1 MRENLMHILIIDDHS
16 LLRDSVALLL
26 QQYYNHP
33 IIIQHASSA
42 REALQHTLEQQPALI
57 LLDIGLPDLR
67 GDEIIGQ
74 LLISAPMA
82 RIVILS
88 AFDNPTMIQ
97 HCMNE
102 GAHGFI
108 PKTASSQHVIAAID
122 HVMQGHLYTPTP
134 PSEPSYNSQ
143 EREILLS
150 KRQKE
155 VLQQVRLGLSNQHI
169 ADTLNISL
177 PTVKTHLRNIMD
189 MLNVKNRTQ
198 AVNEALLLNL
208 LH

>member
-1 MRENLMHILIIDDHS
+1 MNILIIDDHS

-26 QQYYNHP
+26 QQHYGHR
-33 IIIQHASSA
+33 IIVQHASSA
-42 REALQHTLEQQPALI
+42 REALQHASQQQPALI

-74 LLISAPMA
+74 LHTFAPMA
-82 RIVILS
+82 RIIILS

-97 HCMNE
+97 HCMRE

-108 PKTASSQHVIAAID
+108 PKTTSSQQVIAAID
-122 HVMQGHLYTPTP
+122 HVLQGHLYTPTP
-134 PSEPSYNSQ
+134 PAKPTYNCQ
-143 EREILLS
+143 EREIQLS

-155 VLQQVRLGLSNQHI
+155 VLQQVRLGRSNQHI

-189 MLNVKNRTQ
+189 VLNVKNRTQ

>member
-1 MRENLMHILIIDDHS
+1 MHVLIIDDHG
-16 LLRDSVALLL
+16 LLRDSVALL
-26 QQYYNHP
+26 QQHYDHP
-33 IIIQHASSA
+33 IIVQHASSA
-42 REALQHTLEQQPALI
+42 REALQHASQQQPALI

-67 GDEIIGQ
+67 GDGIIGQ
-74 LLISAPMA
+74 LHTLSPLAHIIM
-82 RIVILS
+82 LS
-88 AFDNPTMIQ
+88 AFDSPTMIQ

-108 PKTASSQHVIAAID
+108 SKSASSQTVITAID
-122 HVMQGHLYTPTP
+122 HVLQGHLYTPP
-134 PSEPSYNSQ
+134 ASAEPIYNNR

-155 VLQQVRLGLSNQHI
+155 VLQQVRLGRSNQYI